1 MYLRK
6 AINQPPRHIC
16 CSLPFFG
23 SDDLYMVLHRYI
35 SSRFSFRGA
44 QERMM
49 LEMEADM
56 PLSNAQLY
64 AEMKKEMKGAGG
76 AVE

>member
-1 MYLRK
+1 MDLQKR
-6 AINQPPRHIC
+6 IVSWRR
-16 CSLPFFG
+16 G
-23 SDDLYMVLHRYI
+23 S
-35 SSRFSFRGA
+35 

-76 AVE
+76 AVAAVEQGLCWYPLMTSWGIPKIDGL

>member
-1 MYLRK
+1 
-6 AINQPPRHIC
+6 
-16 CSLPFFG
+16 
-23 SDDLYMVLHRYI
+23 
-35 SSRFSFRGA
+35 
-44 QERMM
+44 MM

>member
-1 MYLRK
+1 
-6 AINQPPRHIC
+6 
-16 CSLPFFG
+16 
-23 SDDLYMVLHRYI
+23 
-35 SSRFSFRGA
+35 
-44 QERMM
+44 M

-76 AVE
+76 AQQGLCSFFLWETAFRHWGSLGNHTETIWKGCPEFSGI